1 MIDFQA
7 ILLRLPGLFKT
18 LIMCVSEE
26 NNILINV
33 LFKFGDLCLEIE
45 S

>member
-1 MIDFQA
+1 MTGFQA
-7 ILLRLPGLFKT
+7 ILLRLPGRFKT

-33 LFKFGDLCLEIE
+33 LFKLGDLCLEIE